1 MKVLLDEN
9 LDHRLKIHIPNSFT
23 VFEMGWSSLKNGELL
38 KQLSV
43 DKFSFLLT
51 ADLNMPYQQNE
62 KKIIDIGLTVIVLQG
77 KNEIAEH
84 LKHID
89 QIKGLI
95 KSADTPKGF
104 IVLNY
109 KKQNELA
116 TTPLSPTTS
125 IENRSARPI
134 AQCV

>member
-1 MKVLLDEN
+1 MKILLDEN
-9 LDHRLKIHIPNSFT
+9 LDHRLKNHIPNSFT

-38 KQLSV
+38 KKLSAEN
-43 DKFSFLLT
+43 FAFLIS
-51 ADLNMPYQQNE
+51 ADVNMPYQQNE
-62 KKIIDIGLTVIVLQG
+62 KKVVASSVTVIILQG

-95 KSADTPKGF
+95 NSSDTPKGF

-109 KKQNELA
+109 RK
-116 TTPLSPTTS
+116 
-125 IENRSARPI
+125 
-134 AQCV
+134 

>member
-1 MKVLLDEN
+1 
-9 LDHRLKIHIPNSFT
+9 
-23 VFEMGWSSLKNGELL
+23 
-38 KQLSV
+38 
-43 DKFSFLLT
+43 
-51 ADLNMPYQQNE
+51 MPYQQNE

-109 KKQNELA
+109 KK
-116 TTPLSPTTS
+116 
-125 IENRSARPI
+125 
-134 AQCV
+134 

>member
-9 LDHRLKIHIPNSFT
+9 LDHRLKKNIPDSFT

-38 KQLSV
+38 KKLSAEN
-43 DKFSFLLT
+43 FTFFIS
-51 ADLNMPYQQNE
+51 ADVNMPYQQNE
-62 KKIIDIGLTVIVLQG
+62 KRVVASGVTVIILQG

-89 QIKGLI
+89 QIQGLI
-95 KSADTPKGF
+95 NSPDTPKGF

-109 KKQNELA
+109 RK
-116 TTPLSPTTS
+116 
-125 IENRSARPI
+125 
-134 AQCV
+134 